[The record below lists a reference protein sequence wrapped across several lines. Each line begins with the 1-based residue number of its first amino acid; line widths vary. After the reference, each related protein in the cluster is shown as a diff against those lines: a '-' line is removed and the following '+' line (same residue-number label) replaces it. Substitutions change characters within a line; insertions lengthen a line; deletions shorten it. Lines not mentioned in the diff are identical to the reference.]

1 MGNQFS
7 LAGFTGRGY
16 HRGRSQPI
24 QLAWLLVSRSVLFRW
39 WMPNRLRIAVLRIFG
54 ATIGRGTLIRHDV
67 KIHWPWKLEVGDS
80 SWIGED
86 AWILNLEKVTI
97 GSNSCVSQG
106 VLLCTGSHD
115 RVSATFEF
123 DNGPITIGDRVWVA
137 ARSTVLRGVHIGDGA
152 TIGATALVTHDVP
165 AADTVFA
172 PRSTRGTTC
181 G

>member
-1 MGNQFS
+1 M
-7 LAGFTGRGY
+7 
-16 HRGRSQPI
+16 
-24 QLAWLLVSRSVLFRW
+24 LFRW
-39 WMPNRLRIAVLRIFG
+39 WMPNRLRIAVLRVFG

-86 AWILNLEKVTI
+86 VWILNLEKVTI

-115 RVSATFEF
+115 RTSATFEF
-123 DNGPITIGDRVWVA
+123 DNGPIAIGDRVWVA

-152 TIGATALVTHDVP
+152 TIAATTLVTHDVP
-165 AADTVFA
+165 AAATVFP
-172 PRSTRGTTC
+172 PRATRGTTC